1 MKIALVDDE
10 QEYLDEMAGLISDF
24 CMQHCCQMETVTF
37 LSGKAFLEAFED
49 SGFSA
54 VFMDIYMD
62 GMNGVAAAQ
71 IRHGNRLYIVST
83 NSDTEF
89 FVDVVLKI

>member
-1 MKIALVDDE
+1 
-10 QEYLDEMAGLISDF
+10 
-24 CMQHCCQMETVTF
+24 
-37 LSGKAFLEAFED
+37 
-49 SGFSA
+49 
-54 VFMDIYMD
+54 MDIYMD

>member
-10 QEYLDEMAGLISDF
+10 QESLDEMTKLVRDF
-24 CMQHCCQMETVTF
+24 CIQCRCQIETVPF
-37 LSGKAFLEAFED
+37 LNGETFLEAFKD
-49 SGFSA
+49 GGFSA